1 MGISKRFLIAIGSS
15 SCPKMGLADLAR
27 VESDVDR
34 VVDLFTG
41 PQQGY
46 TRVLSDQISIDAE
59 AEEIKNALSKWFGSN
74 EVSRDDI
81 VILYYAGHAAEDGN
95 LGSHYLYTFNS
106 RPDQL
111 STKAIETQQLVRWLF
126 ERKNDDYPENILLI
140 LDVCYAGSGASRIL
154 DRLTSDSTIRKPS
167 GFYVLCSTNSDTEA
181 GDGHFVDALVSVL
194 KNSDWEDNDEFLELS
209 KLRDKINEYFKS
221 KASPQQATLSNI
233 DSANRQIFI
242 KNPKARSP
250 ISTALAQSCS
260 ANLGREKASE
270 PRRTGLF
277 VSRDSTK
284 QFLDDFDKAIEQPNS
299 EPLMFYA
306 YGIGGIGKS
315 TLLHELKS
323 RHHGKVKF
331 LEADFNNRR
340 LSKPI
345 ELMKHL
351 HQQLSIHQPEA
362 DLFTVRYQQYEETLR
377 RLETEAAQETQIVSA
392 EQSSLVREYM
402 GVARSSIVTED
413 ESTFN
418 PLSTR
423 ERFEKLLRQHPATQ
437 GSTQEKIS
445 LRDLMLDPQLN
456 LTQAFAQ
463 TLIHLS
469 QEMPIVLWL
478 DTYEKAQKDF
488 NEFLGN
494 ELLKYKRLQDFPV
507 RIAMAGRYKLSHG
520 RYQGK
525 FKEREN
531 PLIREYALIQFNE
544 QETQKYLADIGVT
557 DKGFVRR
564 IGRATQGYP
573 YYLNL
578 LKKQKEESGKI
589 TLSGGP
595 SSMVDLLLDGLNETE
610 QRVVKLAA
618 HCRWF
623 DRPLI
628 RNLLQKFEVSDILND
643 CKNGNQIDWFKWLT
657 ERDFAI
663 CDDRYRIDDVAR
675 SEIRKTQHQEDKQEF
690 FQIHNWIA
698 DYFEQLAD
706 REVSPDCSPLDK
718 YENSE
723 WQELMIEVIYHR
735 LFANKTEGKRQ
746 LLTCFF
752 EGAYFKKPLIAI
764 SAFLAIASE
773 AELKENK
780 LLRGDIQNF
789 LDSIEKTMVFGWW
802 VIGRPEK
809 DYSINIQG
817 EEDSSQVKSKIE
829 SGLRVCFGEIQNLTG
844 LAKCT
849 ALVSHSL
856 RSYSD
861 HKGALSLLNQAYAEI
876 ETLKNLE
883 NTHFIGNI
891 FFYFAAA
898 FGSKNSHEQ
907 ALISINRSIEID
919 SENSKYYYLK
929 SEILN
934 NLECYEEA
942 LLSINKAI
950 KIDSENSKYYAINSQ
965 SVKSLKSD
973 KKSLEIESENSDYYL
988 LKSKILNNLERYEEA
1003 LASINKASEIDP
1015 VNLEYYSIKSNLL
1028 YYLKRYND
1036 ALINDE
1042 QAIKIN
1048 SKHYLGYGYK
1058 GLSLS
1063 LIGDYPAAINSCDR
1077 AIQLEGNKP
1086 ILLVNKGIVFSR
1098 AGEYSQA
1105 MKLFDGV
1112 IRKHPEKEEGDYG
1125 KACCYAR
1132 QGDTEQAIAA
1142 LQQAIQI
1149 APRRCCREARWNPDF
1164 DSLRND
1170 EQFISLVGESQSRDR
1185 SSIDVDRT

>member
-15 SCPKMGLADLAR
+15 WCPLMDLPKLAQ
-27 VESDVDR
+27 VESDVNR
-34 VVDLFTG
+34 VVNLFTG
-41 PQQGY
+41 TQQGY
-46 TRVLSDQISIDAE
+46 NRVLSDEISIDAE
-59 AEEIKNALSKWFGSN
+59 AGEIQNALSKWFGS
-74 EVSRDDI
+74 SDRSQDDI
-81 VILYYAGHAAEDGN
+81 VILYYAGHAADDGN

-126 ERKNDDYPENILLI
+126 ERNNDYPKNVLLI

-194 KNSDWEDNDEFLELS
+194 ENSDWQDNDEFLELS
-209 KLRDKINEYFKS
+209 KLRDKINEYFQS
-221 KASPQQATLSNI
+221 KASAQKATLSNI
-233 DSANRQIFI
+233 DSENPQTFI
-242 KNPKARSP
+242 KNPKARSQS
-250 ISTALAQSCS
+250 STALEQSCS
-260 ANLGREKASE
+260 PNLGREKASK
-270 PRRTGLF
+270 PRRPGLF

-284 QFLDDFDKAIEQPNS
+284 RFLDDFAKAIEQPNS

-306 YGIGGIGKS
+306 HGIGGIGKS

-323 RHHGKVKF
+323 LHHGNVKF
-331 LEADFNNRR
+331 LEADFNNRQ

-362 DLFTVRYQQYEETLR
+362 DFFTVRYQQYQETLR

-413 ESTFN
+413 ESRFN

-437 GSTQEKIS
+437 GTTQEKMS
-445 LRDLMLDPQLN
+445 LRDLMLDPQPK
-456 LTQAFAQ
+456 LTQAFAE
-463 TLIHLS
+463 TLIQLS

-494 ELLKYKRLQDFPV
+494 ELLKDTPLQDFPV
-507 RIAMAGRYKLSHG
+507 RIAMAGRYNLSHG
-520 RYQGK
+520 RYQRK
-525 FKEREN
+525 FQDRGV
-531 PLIREYALIQFNE
+531 PLIREYSLDKFSK
-544 QETQKYLADIGVT
+544 QETQQYLENIGVT
-557 DKGFVRR
+557 NTDQVRR
-564 IGRATQGYP
+564 IWRATQGYP

-578 LKKQKEESGKI
+578 LKKQKEDDGKI
-589 TLSGGP
+589 TLSGGQ
-595 SSMVDLLLDGLNETE
+595 SGMVNLLLDGLDETE

-623 DRPLI
+623 DEQLI
-628 RNLLQKFEVSDILND
+628 QALLQEFGEANIAFG
-643 CKNGNQIDWFKWLT
+643 NGINWFKWLT
-657 ERDFAI
+657 ERDFTI
-663 CDDRYRIDDVAR
+663 SDGSYRIDDVAR
-675 SEIRKTQHQEDKQEF
+675 SVIRETQHQEDKQKF
-690 FQIHNWIA
+690 WRIHNWIA

-706 REVSPDCSPLDK
+706 REVSPDRSPLDK

-752 EGAYFKKPLIAI
+752 EGGYFKKPLIAR

-780 LLRGDIQNF
+780 LLREDIQKF
-789 LDSIEKTMVFGWW
+789 LDSIEKTIVFGWW
-802 VIGRPEK
+802 VIGMPEK
-809 DYSINIQG
+809 NYSIRIKIQG
-817 EEDSSQVKSKIE
+817 EEVSSQVKSKIE
-829 SGLRVCFGEIQNLTG
+829 SGLKVCFREILNLTG
-844 LAKCT
+844 LAKCV
-849 ALVSHSL
+849 ALISHSL

-861 HKGALSLLNQAYAEI
+861 HKGALSLLTQAYAEI
-876 ETLKNLE
+876 EILKNLE

-891 FFYFAAA
+891 FFDLAAA

-907 ALISINRSIEID
+907 ALISINSSIEID
-919 SENSKYYYLK
+919 SHNSKYYSLK
-929 SEILN
+929 SKILHN
-934 NLECYEEA
+934 SEGYEEA
-942 LLSINKAI
+942 LLSINEAI
-950 KIDSENSKYYAINSQ
+950 KIDSKNSNYYAINSQ
-965 SVKSLKSD
+965 SVKSLKGD
-973 KKSLEIESENSDYYL
+973 KKSIEIASENSEYYL
-988 LKSKILNNLERYEEA
+988 LKSNILKDLDRYEEA
-1003 LASINKASEIDP
+1003 LASINKAIEIDP
-1015 VNLEYYSIKSNLL
+1015 VNSD
-1028 YYLKRYND
+1028 YYLNKSSLLDYLERYND
-1036 ALINDE
+1036 AIISDE

-1048 SKHYLGYGYK
+1048 SKNYFCYSNK
-1058 GLSLS
+1058 GLTLS
-1063 LIGDYPAAINSCDR
+1063 IIGDYPAAINSCDR
-1077 AIQLEGNKP
+1077 AIQLGGNKP
-1086 ILLVNKGIVFSR
+1086 LLLVNKGIVFSR

-1105 MKLFDGV
+1105 MKLFDRV
-1112 IRKHPEKEEGDYG
+1112 IREHPENEEGYYG

-1132 QGDTEQAIAA
+1132 QGDTERAIAA

-1149 APRRCCREARWNPDF
+1149 APRRCCQEARWNPDF

-1170 EQFISLVGESQSRDR
+1170 QQFISLVGESQSRDR

>member
-1 MGISKRFLIAIGSS
+1 MTESKRFLIAIGSA
-15 SCPKMGLADLAR
+15 SCPKMELADLAR
-27 VESDVDR
+27 VKSDVDR
-34 VVDLFTG
+34 VVDLFKGT
-41 PQQGY
+41 QQGY

-59 AEEIKNALSKWFGSN
+59 AEDIKNALSKWFGSS
-74 EVSRDDI
+74 ERSQDDI
-81 VILYYAGHAAEDGN
+81 VILYYAGHAGDDGN

-106 RPDQL
+106 RPEIL
-111 STKAIETQQLVRWLF
+111 STKAIETQQLVRLLF
-126 ERKNDDYPENILLI
+126 EGNNHYPQNVLLI
-140 LDVCYAGSGASRIL
+140 LDVCYAAAGANGIIQS
-154 DRLTSDSTIRKPS
+154 LTSGSSTRKPS
-167 GFYVLCSTNSDTEA
+167 GFCVLCSTDSDTEA
-181 GDGHFVDALVSVL
+181 GDGDFVDALVSVL

-209 KLRDKINEYFKS
+209 KLRDKINEYFRS
-221 KASPQQATLSNI
+221 KASAQKATLSNI
-233 DSANRQIFI
+233 DSANPQTFI

-250 ISTALAQSCS
+250 NSTALVQSSS
-260 ANLGREKASE
+260 ANLGREKASK
-270 PRRTGLF
+270 PGRKGLF
-277 VSRDSTK
+277 VSRSSTK
-284 QFLDDFDKAIEQPNS
+284 RFLDDFAKAIQQPDS
-299 EPLMFYA
+299 APLMFYA
-306 YGIGGIGKS
+306 HGIGGIGKS
-315 TLLHELKS
+315 TLLDELKS
-323 RHHGKVKF
+323 LHHGKVKF
-331 LEADFNNRR
+331 LEADFNNSR
-340 LSKPI
+340 LSTPI
-345 ELMKHL
+345 KLMKHL

-362 DLFTVRYQQYEETLR
+362 DLFTVRYQHYEETLQ
-377 RLETEAAQETQIVSA
+377 RLENEPAEETQKVSA

-437 GSTQEKIS
+437 GSTQEKMS
-445 LRDLMLDPQLN
+445 LRDIMLDPQLK
-456 LTQAFAQ
+456 LTQAFAE
-463 TLIHLS
+463 TLIQLS
-469 QEMPIVLWL
+469 QDMPIVLWL

-494 ELLKYKRLQDFPV
+494 ELLKDTPLQDFPV

-525 FKEREN
+525 FKEGEN
-531 PLIREYALIQFNE
+531 PLIREYALIQFDE

-564 IGRATQGYP
+564 IWRATQGYP

-589 TLSGGP
+589 TLSGGQ
-595 SSMVDLLLDGLNETE
+595 SSMVDLLLEGLNETE

-643 CKNGNQIDWFKWLT
+643 CKNGNNIDWFKWLT

-698 DYFEQLAD
+698 DYFEQLAE
-706 REVSPDCSPLDK
+706 REVSPDRSPLDK

-752 EGAYFKKPLIAI
+752 EGAYFQKPLIAR

-780 LLRGDIQNF
+780 LLREDIQKF
-789 LDSIEKTMVFGWW
+789 LDSIEKTIVFGWY
-802 VIGRPEK
+802 VIPRK
-809 DYSINIQG
+809 NYSLDIQG
-817 EEDSSQVKSKIE
+817 EEDSSQIKSKIE
-829 SGLRVCFGEIQNLTG
+829 SGLNVCFREIQNLTG
-844 LAKCT
+844 LAKCL
-849 ALVSHSL
+849 ALISYSL
-856 RSYSD
+856 RSDYD
-861 HKGALSLLNQAYAEI
+861 YTRALSLLNQTHAEI
-876 ETLKNLE
+876 ETLKNFD
-883 NTHFIGNI
+883 NTHFLGDIY
-891 FFYFAAA
+891 FYLSLA
-898 FGSKNSHEQ
+898 FHSIDLDEP
-907 ALISINRSIEID
+907 ALISIDISIETE
-919 SENSKYYYLK
+919 SEKSPYYARK

-934 NLECYEEA
+934 Y
-942 LLSINKAI
+942 
-950 KIDSENSKYYAINSQ
+950 
-965 SVKSLKSD
+965 
-973 KKSLEIESENSDYYL
+973 
-988 LKSKILNNLERYEEA
+988 LERYEEA
-1003 LASINKASEIDP
+1003 LVSINKAIEIDP
-1015 VNLEYYSIKSNLL
+1015 VNPNYYSDKSCCLAL
-1028 YYLKRYND
+1028 LKRYND
-1036 ALINDE
+1036 ALISCE
-1042 QAIKIN
+1042 QAIKIAPQI
-1048 SKHYLGYGYK
+1048 YGLYHNK
-1058 GLSLS
+1058 GLTLS
-1063 LIGDYPAAINSCDR
+1063 LMGDYPAAIKSCDR
-1077 AIQLEGNKP
+1077 AIQLGGNKP
-1086 ILLVNKGIVFSR
+1086 PLLVNKGIVLSR

-1105 MKLFDGV
+1105 MKLFDRV
-1112 IRKHPEKEEGDYG
+1112 IREHPENEEGYYG

-1149 APRRCCREARWNPDF
+1149 APRRCCREARSNPDF

-1170 EQFISLVGESQSRDR
+1170 QQFISLVGESPSRDL
-1185 SSIDVDRT
+1185 SSIDADRT

>member
-1 MGISKRFLIAIGSS
+1 MGKSKRFLIAIGSS
-15 SCPKMGLADLAR
+15 SCPKMPLADLAR
-27 VESDVDR
+27 VKSDVER
-34 VVDLFTG
+34 VVDLFEG

-46 TRVLSDQISIDAE
+46 TRVLSDQISIDAD
-59 AEEIKNALSKWFGSN
+59 AEDIKNALSKWFGSPGR
-74 EVSRDDI
+74 SQDDI
-81 VILYYAGHAAEDGN
+81 VILYYAGHAGEDGN

-106 RPDQL
+106 RRNEL
-111 STKAIETQQLVRWLF
+111 STKAIETQQLVKCLF
-126 ERKNDDYPENILLI
+126 EGNNNYPENVLLI
-140 LDVCYAGSGASRIL
+140 LDVCYAGAGANGIIQS
-154 DRLTSDSTIRKPS
+154 LTSGSSTHKPS
-167 GFYVLCSTNSDTEA
+167 GFCVLCSTNSDTEA
-181 GDGHFVDALVSVL
+181 GDGDFVDALVSVL
-194 KNSDWEDNDEFLELS
+194 KNSDWDDNDEFLELS
-209 KLRDKINEYFKS
+209 KLRNKINEYFHS
-221 KASPQQATLSNI
+221 KASAQKATLSNI
-233 DSANRQIFI
+233 DSANPQTFI

-260 ANLGREKASE
+260 ANLGREKASK
-270 PRRTGLF
+270 PRRQGLF
-277 VSRDSTK
+277 VSRNSTK
-284 QFLDDFDKAIEQPNS
+284 RFLDDFAKAIKQPKS
-299 EPLMFYA
+299 APLMFYA
-306 YGIGGIGKS
+306 HGIGGIGKS

-323 RHHGKVKF
+323 LHDGKVTF

-362 DLFTVRYQQYEETLR
+362 DFFTFPYQQYEETLL
-377 RLETEAAQETQIVSA
+377 RLETEAAEETQIVSA

-418 PLSTR
+418 QLSTR

-437 GSTQEKIS
+437 GTTQERMS
-445 LRDLMLDPQLN
+445 LRDLMLDPQPK

-463 TLIHLS
+463 TLIQLS

-494 ELLKYKRLQDFPV
+494 ELLKDTPLQDFPV

-520 RYQGK
+520 RYQRK
-525 FKEREN
+525 FQDRGVT
-531 PLIREYALIQFNE
+531 LIREYSLANFSP
-544 QETQKYLADIGVT
+544 QETQEYLKNIGVT
-557 DKGFVRR
+557 NKDQVRR
-564 IGRATQGYP
+564 IRSATQGYP

-578 LKKQKEESGKI
+578 LKKQKEDDGSI
-589 TLSGGP
+589 TLSGEQSG
-595 SSMVDLLLDGLNETE
+595 MVNLLLDGLNETE

-623 DRPLI
+623 DQQLI
-628 RNLLQKFEVSDILND
+628 QALLQEFGEANIPFG
-643 CKNGNQIDWFKWLT
+643 NGINWFKWLT
-657 ERDFAI
+657 ERDFTI
-663 CDDRYRIDDVAR
+663 SDGSYRIDDVAR
-675 SEIRKTQHQEDKQEF
+675 SVIRETQHQEDKHKF
-690 FQIHNWIA
+690 CRIHNWIA

-706 REVSPDCSPLDK
+706 REVSPDRSPLDK

-764 SAFLAIASE
+764 SAFVAIASE

-780 LLRGDIQNF
+780 LLREDIQNF
-789 LDSIEKTMVFGWW
+789 LDSIQKTIVFGWC
-802 VIGRPEK
+802 VIDRHEK
-809 DYSINIQG
+809 NYSISIENQG
-817 EEDSSQVKSKIE
+817 EEVSSQVKSQIE
-829 SGLRVCFGEIQNLTG
+829 SGLRVCFREIQKLTG

-891 FFYFAAA
+891 FFDFAAA

-907 ALISINRSIEID
+907 ALICINRAIEID
-919 SENSKYYYLK
+919 SDNSKYYYLK
-929 SEILN
+929 SQILH
-934 NLECYEEA
+934 NLEYDEEG
-942 LLSINKAI
+942 LVSINKAI
-950 KIDSENSKYYAINSQ
+950 KIDPENPN
-965 SVKSLKSD
+965 
-973 KKSLEIESENSDYYL
+973 
-988 LKSKILNNLERYEEA
+988 
-1003 LASINKASEIDP
+1003 
-1015 VNLEYYSIKSNLL
+1015 YYSYKSSFLTV
-1028 YYLKRYND
+1028 LKRYND
-1036 ALINDE
+1036 ALISCE
-1042 QAIKIN
+1042 QAIKIAPQI
-1048 SKHYLGYGYK
+1048 YDFYYEK
-1058 GLSLS
+1058 GLTLS
-1063 LIGDYPAAINSCDR
+1063 LMGDYRAAIKSCDR
-1077 AIQLEGNKP
+1077 AIQLGGNKP
-1086 ILLVNKGIVFSR
+1086 ILLVNKGIVLSR
-1098 AGEYSQA
+1098 AGKYSQA
-1105 MKLFDGV
+1105 MELFDRV
-1112 IRKHPEKEEGDYG
+1112 IREHPENEEGYYG

-1132 QGDTEQAIAA
+1132 QGDTEQAMAA
-1142 LQQAIQI
+1142 LQRAIQI
-1149 APRRCCREARWNPDF
+1149 APRRCCQEARWNPDF

-1170 EQFISLVGESQSRDR
+1170 QQFISLVGESQSRDL

>member
-1 MGISKRFLIAIGSS
+1 MGKSKRFLIAIGSS
-15 SCPKMGLADLAR
+15 WCPLMEDLPKLAR
-27 VESDVDR
+27 VKSDVDR
-34 VVDLFTG
+34 VVNLFTG
-41 PQQGY
+41 TQQGY
-46 TRVLSDQISIDAE
+46 TRVLSDRISIDAE
-59 AEEIKNALSKWFGSN
+59 AAEIQNALSQWFGSP
-74 EVSRDDI
+74 ERSPDDI
-81 VILYYAGHAAEDGN
+81 VILYYAGHAADDGN
-95 LGSHYLYTFNS
+95 PGSHYLYTFNS

-111 STKAIETQQLVRWLF
+111 STKAIETQQLVRCLF
-126 ERKNDDYPENILLI
+126 EGNKNYPENVLLI
-140 LDVCYAGSGASRIL
+140 LDVCYAGAGANGIIHS
-154 DRLTSDSTIRKPS
+154 LTSGSSTRQRS
-167 GFYVLCSTNSDTEA
+167 GFCVLCSTDSDTEA
-181 GDGHFVDALVSVL
+181 GDGDFVDALVSVL
-194 KNSDWEDNDEFLELS
+194 EKSDWQDDDEFLELS
-209 KLRDKINEYFKS
+209 KLRDKINEYFQS
-221 KASPQQATLSNI
+221 KASAQKATLSNI
-233 DSANRQIFI
+233 DSANPQTFI

-250 ISTALAQSCS
+250 ISTALAQSSS
-260 ANLGREKASE
+260 ANLGREKATKP
-270 PRRTGLF
+270 PRKGLF
-277 VSRDSTK
+277 VSRNSTK
-284 QFLDDFDKAIEQPNS
+284 RFLDDFAKAIKQPNS
-299 EPLMFYA
+299 APLMFYA
-306 YGIGGIGKS
+306 HGIGGIGKS

-323 RHHGKVKF
+323 LYHGEVKF
-331 LEADFNNRR
+331 LEADFNNSR

-362 DLFTVRYQQYEETLR
+362 DLFTVRYQQYEETLL
-377 RLETEAAQETQIVSA
+377 RLETEAAAETQIVSA
-392 EQSSLVREYM
+392 EQRSLVREYM

-437 GSTQEKIS
+437 GTTPEKMS
-445 LRDLMLDPQLN
+445 LRDIMLDPQPK
-456 LTQAFAQ
+456 LTQAFAE
-463 TLIHLS
+463 TLIQLS

-494 ELLKYKRLQDFPV
+494 ELLQDTPLRDFPV

-531 PLIREYALIQFNE
+531 PLIREYALIQFDE

-557 DKGFVRR
+557 NKGFVRR
-564 IGRATQGYP
+564 IWRATQGYP

-589 TLSGGP
+589 TLSGGQ
-595 SSMVDLLLDGLNETE
+595 SSMVDLLLEGFNETE

-643 CKNGNQIDWFKWLT
+643 CKNGNKIDWFKWLT

-663 CDDRYRIDDVAR
+663 PDDQYRIDDVAR

-706 REVSPDCSPLDK
+706 REVSPDRSPLDK

-735 LFANKTEGKRQ
+735 LFANKAEGKRQ

-752 EGAYFKKPLIAI
+752 EGAYFKKPLIAR

-780 LLRGDIQNF
+780 LLREDIQKF
-789 LDSIEKTMVFGWW
+789 LDSIEKTIVFGWW
-802 VIGRPEK
+802 VIGMPGK
-809 DYSINIQG
+809 HYSIDIHG
-817 EEDSSQVKSKIE
+817 EEDSSQVKSQIE
-829 SGLRVCFGEIQNLTG
+829 SGLNVCFREIHNLTG
-844 LAKCT
+844 LAKCL
-849 ALVSHSL
+849 ALISYSL
-856 RSYSD
+856 RSYD
-861 HKGALSLLNQAYAEI
+861 DYTRALSLLNQTHAEI
-876 ETLKNLE
+876 ETLKNFD
-883 NTHFIGNI
+883 NTHFLSDIY
-891 FFYFAAA
+891 FYLALA
-898 FGSKNSHEQ
+898 FYSIDLDEQ
-907 ALISINRSIEID
+907 ALISIDISI
-919 SENSKYYYLK
+919 
-929 SEILN
+929 
-934 NLECYEEA
+934 
-942 LLSINKAI
+942 
-950 KIDSENSKYYAINSQ
+950 
-965 SVKSLKSD
+965 
-973 KKSLEIESENSDYYL
+973 EIESENSHYYAR
-988 LKSKILNNLERYEEA
+988 KSVILARLEYYEEA
-1003 LASINKASEIDP
+1003 LVRINKALKIDP
-1015 VNLEYYSIKSNLL
+1015 EVPNYYTIKSDLL
-1028 YYLKRYND
+1028 KSLRRYKEAIISNKKTIQINATNFYSYD
-1036 ALINDE
+1036 LESLI
-1042 QAIKIN
+1042 
-1048 SKHYLGYGYK
+1048 
-1058 GLSLS
+1058 LS
-1063 LIGDYPAAINSCDR
+1063 LIGDYPAAIKSCDH
-1077 AIQLEGNKP
+1077 AIQLGGNKP
-1086 ILLVNKGIVFSR
+1086 LLLVNKGIVLSR
-1098 AGEYSQA
+1098 AGEYSKA
-1105 MKLFDGV
+1105 MNLFEGV
-1112 IRKHPEKEEGDYG
+1112 IRKHPENEEGYYG

-1149 APRRCCREARWNPDF
+1149 APRRCCREARRNPDF

-1170 EQFISLVGESQSRDR
+1170 QQFISLVGESPSRDR

>member
-1 MGISKRFLIAIGSS
+1 MGTPKRFLIAIGSA
-15 SCPKMGLADLAR
+15 SCPKMKLADLAR
-27 VESDVDR
+27 VKSDVDR
-34 VVDLFTG
+34 VVDLFTR

-46 TRVLSDQISIDAE
+46 TRVLSDHILIDAE
-59 AEEIKNALSKWFGSN
+59 AGDIKNALSQWFGSP
-74 EVSRDDI
+74 ERSQDDI
-81 VILYYAGHAAEDGN
+81 VILYYAGHAGEDGN
-95 LGSHYLYTFNS
+95 RGFHYLYTSNS
-106 RPDQL
+106 RPELL

-126 ERKNDDYPENILLI
+126 EGKNNYPENVLLI
-140 LDVCYAGSGASRIL
+140 LDVCYAGAGANGIIQS
-154 DRLTSDSTIRKPS
+154 LTSGSSTSKPS
-167 GFYVLCSTNSDTEA
+167 GFCVLCSTDSDTEA

-209 KLRDKINEYFKS
+209 KLRDKINEYFRS
-221 KASPQQATLSNI
+221 KASAQKATLSNI
-233 DSANRQIFI
+233 DSANPQTFI

-250 ISTALAQSCS
+250 NSTALAESCS
-260 ANLGREKASE
+260 ANLGREKASQ
-270 PRRTGLF
+270 PRRPGFF
-277 VSRDSTK
+277 VSRNSTK
-284 QFLDDFDKAIEQPNS
+284 RFLDDFAKAIEQPNS

-306 YGIGGIGKS
+306 HGIGGIGKS

-323 RHHGKVKF
+323 LHDGEVKF
-331 LEADFNNRR
+331 LEADFNNSR

-362 DLFTVRYQQYEETLR
+362 DFFTVRYQQYEETLL

-402 GVARSSIVTED
+402 GVAPSSIVTED

-418 PLSTR
+418 QLSTR
-423 ERFEKLLRQHPATQ
+423 KRFERLLRQHPATQ
-437 GSTQEKIS
+437 GTTPEKMS
-445 LRDLMLDPQLN
+445 LRDLMLDPQPK

-463 TLIHLS
+463 TLIQLS

-488 NEFLGN
+488 DEFLGN
-494 ELLKYKRLQDFPV
+494 ELLKDTPLRDFPV
-507 RIAMAGRYKLSHG
+507 RIAMAGRYKLSHA
-520 RYQGK
+520 RYQHK
-525 FKEREN
+525 FQDRGV
-531 PLIREYALIQFNE
+531 PLIREYSLAKFSK
-544 QETQKYLADIGVT
+544 QETQQYLKNIGVT
-557 DKGFVRR
+557 NKDLVRR
-564 IGRATQGYP
+564 IWSATQGYP

-578 LKKQKEESGKI
+578 LKKQKEDDGKI
-589 TLSGGP
+589 TLSGGQ
-595 SSMVDLLLDGLNETE
+595 SGMVNLLLDGLNETE
-610 QRVVKLAA
+610 KRVVKLAA

-623 DRPLI
+623 DEQLI
-628 RNLLQKFEVSDILND
+628 QALLQEFGEANIPFG
-643 CKNGNQIDWFKWLT
+643 NGINWFKWLT
-657 ERDFAI
+657 ERDFTI
-663 CDDRYRIDDVAR
+663 SDGSYRIDDVAR
-675 SEIRKTQHQEDKQEF
+675 SVIRETQHQEDKQKF
-690 FQIHNWIA
+690 CRIHNWIA

-706 REVSPDCSPLDK
+706 KEVSPDRSPLDK

-735 LFANKTEGKRQ
+735 LFAKNTEGKRQ

-752 EGAYFKKPLIAI
+752 EGAYLKKPLIAI
-764 SAFLAIASE
+764 RAFLAIASE

-789 LDSIEKTMVFGWW
+789 LDSVEKTIVFGWCG
-802 VIGRPEK
+802 IGMPEK
-809 DYSINIQG
+809 NYSISIKIQG
-817 EEDSSQVKSKIE
+817 EEVSSQIKSQIE
-829 SGLRVCFGEIQNLTG
+829 SGLRVCFPEIHNLTG

-861 HKGALSLLNQAYAEI
+861 QGALSLLNQAYAEI
-876 ETLKNLE
+876 ETLKDLG

-891 FFYFAAA
+891 FFNLAAA
-898 FGSKNSHEQ
+898 FGSKNSHDQ

-919 SENSKYYYLK
+919 SENSKYYTLK
-929 SEILN
+929 SKILY
-934 NLECYEEA
+934 NLECYEQA
-942 LLSINKAI
+942 LFSINKAI
-950 KIDSENSKYYAINSQ
+950 KINSENSNYYAINSQ
-965 SVKSLKSD
+965 SVKSLKGD
-973 KKSLEIESENSDYYL
+973 KKSIEIESENSDYYL
-988 LKSKILNNLERYEEA
+988 LKSEILYNLERYEEA
-1003 LASINKASEIDP
+1003 LASINKAIEIDP
-1015 VNLEYYSIKSNLL
+1015 VNPEYYSNRSIFLH
-1028 YYLKRYND
+1028 YLRRYND
-1036 ALINDE
+1036 ALISDE

-1048 SKHYLGYGYK
+1048 SKNYSCYSNK

-1063 LIGDYPAAINSCDR
+1063 IIGDYPAAINSCAR
-1077 AIQLEGNKP
+1077 AIQLGGNKP
-1086 ILLVNKGIVFSR
+1086 ILLVNKGIVLSR

-1105 MKLFDGV
+1105 MKLFDRV
-1112 IRKHPEKEEGDYG
+1112 IREHPENEEGYYG

-1132 QGDTEQAIAA
+1132 QGDTERAIAA

-1149 APRRCCREARWNPDF
+1149 APRRCCQEARWNPDF

>member
-1 MGISKRFLIAIGSS
+1 MGKSKRFLIAIGSS
-15 SCPKMGLADLAR
+15 WCPLMDLPKLAR
-27 VESDVDR
+27 VKSDVNR
-34 VVDLFTG
+34 VVNLFTG
-41 PQQGY
+41 TQQGY
-46 TRVLSDQISIDAE
+46 NRVLSDEISIDAE
-59 AEEIKNALSKWFGSN
+59 AGEIQNALSKWFGS
-74 EVSRDDI
+74 SDRSQDDI
-81 VILYYAGHAAEDGN
+81 VILYYAGHAGDDGS

-126 ERKNDDYPENILLI
+126 ERNNDYLENVLLI

-167 GFYVLCSTNSDTEA
+167 GFYVLCSTNSHTEA

-209 KLRDKINEYFKS
+209 KLRDKINKYFES
-221 KASPQQATLSNI
+221 KASAQQATLSNI
-233 DSANRQIFI
+233 DSANPQTFI

-250 ISTALAQSCS
+250 ISTALAQSSS
-260 ANLGREKASE
+260 ANLGREEASQP
-270 PRRTGLF
+270 PRKGLF
-277 VSRDSTK
+277 VSRNSTK
-284 QFLDDFDKAIEQPNS
+284 RFLDDFAKAIEQPNS
-299 EPLMFYA
+299 APLMFYA
-306 YGIGGIGKS
+306 HGIGGIGKS

-323 RHHGKVKF
+323 RHDGKVKF
-331 LEADFNNRR
+331 LEADFNNKR

-362 DLFTVRYQQYEETLR
+362 DLFTVRYKQYEETLR
-377 RLETEAAQETQIVSA
+377 RLETEPAEETQIVSA

-418 PLSTR
+418 QLSTR

-437 GSTQEKIS
+437 GTTQEKMS
-445 LRDLMLDPQLN
+445 LRDLMLDPQPK
-456 LTQAFAQ
+456 LTQAFAE
-463 TLIHLS
+463 TLIQLS

-488 NEFLGN
+488 NEFLAN
-494 ELLKYKRLQDFPV
+494 ELLKDTLLHDFPV

-520 RYQGK
+520 RYQHK
-525 FKEREN
+525 FQDRGF
-531 PLIREYALIQFNE
+531 PLIREYSLAKFSK
-544 QETQKYLADIGVT
+544 QETQQYLENIGVT
-557 DKGFVRR
+557 NKDEVRR
-564 IGRATQGYP
+564 IRRATQGYP

-578 LKKQKEESGKI
+578 LKKQKEDDGKI
-589 TLSGGP
+589 TLSGGQ
-595 SSMVDLLLDGLNETE
+595 SGMVNLLLDGLNETE

-623 DRPLI
+623 DEQLI
-628 RNLLQKFEVSDILND
+628 QALLQEFGEANIPFG
-643 CKNGNQIDWFKWLT
+643 NGINWFRWLT
-657 ERDFAI
+657 ERDFTI
-663 CDDRYRIDDVAR
+663 SDGSYRIDDVAR
-675 SEIRKTQHQEDKQEF
+675 SVIRETQHQEDKQKF
-690 FQIHNWIA
+690 WRIHNWIA

-706 REVSPDCSPLDK
+706 REVSPDRSPPDK

-735 LFANKTEGKRQ
+735 LFANKTEGKGQ

-752 EGAYFKKPLIAI
+752 EGAYLKKPLIAI
-764 SAFLAIASE
+764 RAFLAIASE

-802 VIGRPEK
+802 VIGMPEK
-809 DYSINIQG
+809 DYSISIEIQG
-817 EEDSSQVKSKIE
+817 EEVSSQVKSRIE
-829 SGLRVCFGEIQNLTG
+829 SGLRVCFREIQNLTG

-861 HKGALSLLNQAYAEI
+861 QGALSLLNQAYAEI
-876 ETLKNLE
+876 ETLKILE

-929 SEILN
+929 SKILH
-934 NLECYEEA
+934 NLEGYEEA
-942 LLSINKAI
+942 LFSINKAI
-950 KIDSENSKYYAINSQ
+950 KIDSENSNDYPINSQ
-965 SVKSLKSD
+965 SVKSLKGD
-973 KKSLEIESENSDYYL
+973 KKSIEIESENSDYNL
-988 LKSKILNNLERYEEA
+988 LKSKILYNLERYKEA
-1003 LASINKASEIDP
+1003 LASINKAIEIDP
-1015 VNLEYYSIKSNLL
+1015 VNPDYYWRQSSLL
-1028 YYLKRYND
+1028 DALRRYND
-1036 ALINDE
+1036 ALISDE
-1042 QAIKIN
+1042 QAIKMN
-1048 SKHYLGYGYK
+1048 SKDYFFYSNK

-1063 LIGDYPAAINSCDR
+1063 LIGDDYRAAINSCDR
-1077 AIQLEGNKP
+1077 AIELGGNKP
-1086 ILLVNKGIVFSR
+1086 VLLVNKGIVLSR

-1105 MKLFDGV
+1105 MKLFDRV
-1112 IRKHPEKEEGDYG
+1112 IREHPENEEGYYG

-1149 APRRCCREARWNPDF
+1149 SPRHCCQEARRNPDF

-1170 EQFISLVGESQSRDR
+1170 QQFISLVGESQSRDL

>member
-15 SCPKMGLADLAR
+15 SCPKMGLANLDR

-41 PQQGY
+41 TEQGY
-46 TRVLSDQISIDAE
+46 KRVLSDQISIDAE
-59 AEEIKNALSKWFGSN
+59 AEDIKNALSHWFSSD
-74 EVSRDDI
+74 ERSRDEI
-81 VILYYAGHAAEDGN
+81 VILYYAGHAADDGN

-126 ERKNDDYPENILLI
+126 EGKNHYPENVLLI

-167 GFYVLCSTNSDTEA
+167 GFCVLCSTNSDTEA

-209 KLRDKINEYFKS
+209 KLRDKINAYFKS
-221 KASPQQATLSNI
+221 KDSPQQATLSNI
-233 DSANRQIFI
+233 DSANPQIFI
-242 KNPKARSP
+242 KNPKARSQS
-250 ISTALAQSCS
+250 STALAPSCS
-260 ANLGREKASE
+260 PNLGREKASK
-270 PRRTGLF
+270 PRRPGFF
-277 VSRDSTK
+277 VSRNSTK
-284 QFLDDFDKAIEQPNS
+284 RFLDDFAKAIEQPNS

-306 YGIGGIGKS
+306 HGIGGIGKS

-323 RHHGKVKF
+323 LHDGKVTF
-331 LEADFNNRR
+331 LEADFNDRR

-362 DLFTVRYQQYEETLR
+362 DFFTVRYQQYEETLL
-377 RLETEAAQETQIVSA
+377 RLGTEAAAETQIVSA

-423 ERFEKLLRQHPATQ
+423 QRFQTLLRQHPATQ
-437 GSTQEKIS
+437 GSTQEKMS
-445 LRDLMLDPQLN
+445 LRDLMLDPQQK

-463 TLIHLS
+463 TLIQLS

-494 ELLKYKRLQDFPV
+494 ELLKDTPLKDFPV
-507 RIAMAGRYKLSHG
+507 RIAMAGRYNLSHG

-531 PLIREYALIQFNE
+531 PLIREYALIQFDQE
-544 QETQKYLADIGVT
+544 ETQKYLADIGVT

-564 IGRATQGYP
+564 IWRATQGYP

-578 LKKQKEESGKI
+578 LKKQNEESGKI
-589 TLSGGP
+589 TLSGGH
-595 SSMVDLLLDGLNETE
+595 SSMVNLLLDGLNETE

-628 RNLLQKFEVSDILND
+628 RSLLQKFEVSDILND
-643 CKNGNQIDWFKWLT
+643 CKNGNKIDWFKWLT

-663 CDDRYRIDDVAR
+663 YDDQYRIDDVAR

-706 REVSPDCSPLDK
+706 REVSPDRSPLDK

-752 EGAYFKKPLIAI
+752 EGAYFKKPLIAR

-780 LLRGDIQNF
+780 LLREDIQKF
-789 LDSIEKTMVFGWW
+789 LDSIEKTIVFGWW
-802 VIGRPEK
+802 VIGMPGK
-809 DYSINIQG
+809 YYSIDIHG

-829 SGLRVCFGEIQNLTG
+829 SGLNVCFREIHNLTG
-844 LAKCT
+844 LAKCL
-849 ALVSHSL
+849 ALISYSL
-856 RSYSD
+856 RSYD
-861 HKGALSLLNQAYAEI
+861 DYTRALSLLNQTNAEI
-876 ETLKNLE
+876 ETLKNFDH
-883 NTHFIGNI
+883 THFLSDIY
-891 FFYFAAA
+891 FYLALA
-898 FGSKNSHEQ
+898 FSLIDLDEQ
-907 ALISINRSIEID
+907 ALISINISIETE
-919 SENSKYYYLK
+919 SEKSHYYARK
-929 SEILN
+929 SIILDK
-934 NLECYEEA
+934 LEYYKEA
-942 LLSINKAI
+942 LISINKAI
-950 KIDSENSKYYAINSQ
+950 KIYPEN
-965 SVKSLKSD
+965 
-973 KKSLEIESENSDYYL
+973 
-988 LKSKILNNLERYEEA
+988 
-1003 LASINKASEIDP
+1003 
-1015 VNLEYYSIKSNLL
+1015 
-1028 YYLKRYND
+1028 
-1036 ALINDE
+1036 
-1042 QAIKIN
+1042 
-1048 SKHYLGYGYK
+1048 
-1058 GLSLS
+1058 
-1063 LIGDYPAAINSCDR
+1063 
-1077 AIQLEGNKP
+1077 P
-1086 ILLVNKGIVFSR
+1086 IIARTKVF
-1098 AGEYSQA
+1098 
-1105 MKLFDGV
+1105 V
-1112 IRKHPEKEEGDYG
+1112 
-1125 KACCYAR
+1125 
-1132 QGDTEQAIAA
+1132 
-1142 LQQAIQI
+1142 
-1149 APRRCCREARWNPDF
+1149 
-1164 DSLRND
+1164 
-1170 EQFISLVGESQSRDR
+1170 
-1185 SSIDVDRT
+1185 

>member
-1 MGISKRFLIAIGSS
+1 MGKSKRFLIAIGSA
-15 SCPKMGLADLAR
+15 SCPKMELADLAR
-27 VESDVDR
+27 VKSDVDR
-34 VVDLFTG
+34 VVNLFTG
-41 PQQGY
+41 TQQGY

-59 AEEIKNALSKWFGSN
+59 AEDIKNALSKWFGSS
-74 EVSRDDI
+74 ERSQDDI
-81 VILYYAGHAAEDGN
+81 VILYYAGHAADDGN

-106 RPDQL
+106 RPEHL
-111 STKAIETQQLVRWLF
+111 SAKAIETQQLVRCLF
-126 ERKNDDYPENILLI
+126 EGNNNYPENVLLI
-140 LDVCYAGSGASRIL
+140 LDVCYAGAGANGIIQS
-154 DRLTSDSTIRKPS
+154 LTSGSSTRKPS
-167 GFYVLCSTNSDTEA
+167 GFCVLCSTDSDTEA
-181 GDGHFVDALVSVL
+181 GDGDFVDAFVSVL
-194 KNSDWEDNDEFLELS
+194 EKSDWQDDDEFLELS
-209 KLRDKINEYFKS
+209 KLRNKINEYFQS
-221 KASPQQATLSNI
+221 KASAQKATLSNI
-233 DSANRQIFI
+233 DSANPQIFI

-250 ISTALAQSCS
+250 SSTALAQSSS
-260 ANLGREKASE
+260 ANLGREKASK
-270 PRRTGLF
+270 PRRPGFF
-277 VSRDSTK
+277 VSRHSTK
-284 QFLDDFDKAIEQPNS
+284 RFLDDFDKAIEQPNS

-323 RHHGKVKF
+323 RHHGNVKF
-331 LEADFNNRR
+331 LEADFNDSR

-351 HQQLSIHQPEA
+351 HQKLSIHQPEA
-362 DLFTVRYQQYEETLR
+362 DIFTVRYQQYEETLR
-377 RLETEAAQETQIVSA
+377 RLETEAAEETQIVSA
-392 EQSSLVREYM
+392 EQGSLVREYM

-413 ESTFN
+413 ESRFN

-423 ERFEKLLRQHPATQ
+423 GRFEQLLRQHPATQ
-437 GSTQEKIS
+437 GTTPEKMS
-445 LRDLMLDPQLN
+445 LRDLMLDPQPK

-463 TLIHLS
+463 TLIQLS

-494 ELLKYKRLQDFPV
+494 ELLRDTTLQNFPV

-531 PLIREYALIQFNE
+531 PLIREYALIQFDE

-564 IGRATQGYP
+564 IWRATQGYP

-589 TLSGGP
+589 TLSGGH
-595 SSMVDLLLDGLNETE
+595 SSMVKLLLDGLNETE

-643 CKNGNQIDWFKWLT
+643 CKNGNKIDWFKWLT

-663 CDDRYRIDDVAR
+663 SDDRYRIDDVAR

-706 REVSPDCSPLDK
+706 REVSPDRSPLDK

-735 LFANKTEGKRQ
+735 LFANKNEGKRQ

-752 EGAYFKKPLIAI
+752 EGGYFKKPLIAR
-764 SAFLAIASE
+764 SAFFAIASE

-780 LLRGDIQNF
+780 LLREDIQKF
-789 LDSIEKTMVFGWW
+789 LDSIEKTIVFGWW
-802 VIGRPEK
+802 VIGMPEK

-829 SGLRVCFGEIQNLTG
+829 SGLKVCFRETQNLTG
-844 LAKCT
+844 LAKCL
-849 ALVSHSL
+849 ALISYSL
-856 RSYSD
+856 RSDYD
-861 HKGALSLLNQAYAEI
+861 HTRALSLLNQTHAEI
-876 ETLKNLE
+876 ETLKIFD
-883 NTHFIGNI
+883 NTHFLSDIY
-891 FFYFAAA
+891 FYLALA
-898 FGSKNSHEQ
+898 FYLIDLDKQ
-907 ALISINRSIEID
+907 ALISIDISIETE
-919 SENSKYYYLK
+919 SEKSHYYALR
-929 SEILN
+929 SEIMN
-934 NLECYEEA
+934 Y
-942 LLSINKAI
+942 
-950 KIDSENSKYYAINSQ
+950 
-965 SVKSLKSD
+965 
-973 KKSLEIESENSDYYL
+973 
-988 LKSKILNNLERYEEA
+988 LERYEEA
-1003 LASINKASEIDP
+1003 LVSINKAIEIDP
-1015 VNLEYYSIKSNLL
+1015 ENPNYYAIKSHSLR
-1028 YYLKRYND
+1028 YLRRYNE
-1036 ALINDE
+1036 AIISEKKAIQINTKSSDFYNN
-1042 QAIKIN
+1042 Q
-1048 SKHYLGYGYK
+1048 S
-1058 GLSLS
+1058 LSLS

-1077 AIQLEGNKP
+1077 AIQLGGNKP
-1086 ILLVNKGIVFSR
+1086 LLLVNKGIVFSR

-1112 IRKHPEKEEGDYG
+1112 IRKHPEKEEGYYG

-1142 LQQAIQI
+1142 LQRAIEI
-1149 APRRCCREARWNPDF
+1149 APRRCCREARSNPDF

-1170 EQFISLVGESQSRDR
+1170 EQFISLVGESQSRDL

>member
-1 MGISKRFLIAIGSS
+1 MGKSKRFLIGIGSS
-15 SCPKMGLADLAR
+15 SCPKMGLANLAR
-27 VESDVDR
+27 VERDVDR

-41 PQQGY
+41 TQQGY

-59 AEEIKNALSKWFGSN
+59 AGDIKNALSHWFSSD
-74 EVSRDDI
+74 ERSRDDI
-81 VILYYAGHAAEDGN
+81 VILYYAGHAADDGN

-111 STKAIETQQLVRWLF
+111 STKAIETQQLVRCLF
-126 ERKNDDYPENILLI
+126 EGKNDDYPENVLLI

-167 GFYVLCSTNSDTEA
+167 GFCVLCSTNSDTEA
-181 GDGHFVDALVSVL
+181 GDGDFVDALVSVL

-209 KLRDKINEYFKS
+209 KLRDKINEYFQS
-221 KASPQQATLSNI
+221 KASAQQATLSTI

-250 ISTALAQSCS
+250 ISTALAQSSS
-260 ANLGREKASE
+260 ANLGREKASK
-270 PRRTGLF
+270 PRRPGLF
-277 VSRDSTK
+277 VSRNSTK
-284 QFLDDFDKAIEQPNS
+284 RFLDDFAKAIEQPNS
-299 EPLMFYA
+299 APLMFYA
-306 YGIGGIGKS
+306 HGIGGIGKS

-331 LEADFNNRR
+331 LEADFNNSR

-377 RLETEAAQETQIVSA
+377 RLETEAAEETQIVSA

-418 PLSTR
+418 QLSTR

-437 GSTQEKIS
+437 GSTPEKMS
-445 LRDLMLDPQLN
+445 LRDLMLDPQPK

-463 TLIHLS
+463 TLIQLS

-494 ELLKYKRLQDFPV
+494 ELLKDTRLQDFPV

-531 PLIREYALIQFNE
+531 PLIREYALIQFDE

-564 IGRATQGYP
+564 IWRATQGYP

-589 TLSGGP
+589 TLSGGQ
-595 SSMVDLLLDGLNETE
+595 SSMVDLLLEGLNETE

-643 CKNGNQIDWFKWLT
+643 CKNGNKIDWFKWLT

-663 CDDRYRIDDVAR
+663 PDDQYRIDDVAR

-706 REVSPDCSPLDK
+706 REVSPDRSPLDK

-752 EGAYFKKPLIAI
+752 EGGYFKKPLIAR

-789 LDSIEKTMVFGWW
+789 LDSIEKTIVFGWW
-802 VIGRPEK
+802 VIGIPEK
-809 DYSINIQG
+809 DYSIDIQG

-829 SGLRVCFGEIQNLTG
+829 SGLNVCFREIQNLTG
-844 LAKCT
+844 LAKCL
-849 ALVSHSL
+849 ALISYSL
-856 RSYSD
+856 RSDYD
-861 HKGALSLLNQAYAEI
+861 YTRALSLLNQTHAEI
-876 ETLKNLE
+876 ETLKNFD
-883 NTHFIGNI
+883 NTHFLSDIY
-891 FFYFAAA
+891 FYLALA
-898 FGSKNSHEQ
+898 FYSIDLDEQ
-907 ALISINRSIEID
+907 ALISIDISIETE
-919 SENSKYYYLK
+919 SEKSPYYAIK
-929 SEILN
+929 SVILG
-934 NLECYEEA
+934 NLEYYKEA
-942 LLSINKAI
+942 LFSINKAI
-950 KIDSENSKYYAINSQ
+950 
-965 SVKSLKSD
+965 
-973 KKSLEIESENSDYYL
+973 
-988 LKSKILNNLERYEEA
+988 
-1003 LASINKASEIDP
+1003 EIDP
-1015 VNLEYYSIKSNLL
+1015 EI
-1028 YYLKRYND
+1028 
-1036 ALINDE
+1036 LI
-1042 QAIKIN
+1042 IT
-1048 SKHYLGYGYK
+1048 
-1058 GLSLS
+1058 
-1063 LIGDYPAAINSCDR
+1063 P
-1077 AIQLEGNKP
+1077 
-1086 ILLVNKGIVFSR
+1086 
-1098 AGEYSQA
+1098 
-1105 MKLFDGV
+1105 
-1112 IRKHPEKEEGDYG
+1112 
-1125 KACCYAR
+1125 
-1132 QGDTEQAIAA
+1132 
-1142 LQQAIQI
+1142 
-1149 APRRCCREARWNPDF
+1149 
-1164 DSLRND
+1164 
-1170 EQFISLVGESQSRDR
+1170 
-1185 SSIDVDRT
+1185 

>member
-1 MGISKRFLIAIGSS
+1 M
-15 SCPKMGLADLAR
+15 
-27 VESDVDR
+27 
-34 VVDLFTG
+34 
-41 PQQGY
+41 
-46 TRVLSDQISIDAE
+46 
-59 AEEIKNALSKWFGSN
+59 
-74 EVSRDDI
+74 
-81 VILYYAGHAAEDGN
+81 
-95 LGSHYLYTFNS
+95 
-106 RPDQL
+106 
-111 STKAIETQQLVRWLF
+111 LF
-126 ERKNDDYPENILLI
+126 EGNNNYPENVLLI
-140 LDVCYAGSGASRIL
+140 LDVCYAGAGANGIIQS
-154 DRLTSDSTIRKPS
+154 LTSGSSTRKPS
-167 GFYVLCSTNSDTEA
+167 GFCVLCSTDSDTEA
-181 GDGHFVDALVSVL
+181 GDGDFVDALVSVL

-209 KLRDKINEYFKS
+209 KLRDKINEYFQS
-221 KASPQQATLSNI
+221 KASAQKATLSNI
-233 DSANRQIFI
+233 DSANPQIFI

-260 ANLGREKASE
+260 ANLGREKASK
-270 PRRTGLF
+270 PRRPGLF
-277 VSRDSTK
+277 VSRNSTK
-284 QFLDDFDKAIEQPNS
+284 RFLDDFAKAIEQPNS
-299 EPLMFYA
+299 APLMFYA
-306 YGIGGIGKS
+306 HGIGGIGKS

-362 DLFTVRYQQYEETLR
+362 DFFTVRYQQYEETLR
-377 RLETEAAQETQIVSA
+377 RLETEAAEETQIVSA

-418 PLSTR
+418 QLSTR

-437 GSTQEKIS
+437 GTTPEKMS
-445 LRDLMLDPQLN
+445 LRDLMLDPQPK
-456 LTQAFAQ
+456 LTQAFAE
-463 TLIHLS
+463 TLIQLS

-494 ELLKYKRLQDFPV
+494 ELLKDTPLQDFPV

-520 RYQGK
+520 RYQHK
-525 FKEREN
+525 FQDRGV
-531 PLIREYALIQFNE
+531 PLIREYSLAKFSK
-544 QETQKYLADIGVT
+544 QETQQYLENIGVT
-557 DKGFVRR
+557 NKDQVRR
-564 IGRATQGYP
+564 IWSATQGYP

-578 LKKQKEESGKI
+578 LKKQKEDDGAI
-589 TLSGGP
+589 TLSGEQSG
-595 SSMVDLLLDGLNETE
+595 MVNLLLDGLNETE

-623 DRPLI
+623 DQQLI
-628 RNLLQKFEVSDILND
+628 QALLQEFGEANIPFG
-643 CKNGNQIDWFKWLT
+643 NGINWFKWLT
-657 ERDFAI
+657 ERDFTI
-663 CDDRYRIDDVAR
+663 SDGSYRIDDVAR
-675 SEIRKTQHQEDKQEF
+675 SVIRETQHQEDKQKF
-690 FQIHNWIA
+690 CRIHNWIA

-706 REVSPDCSPLDK
+706 REVSPDRSPLDK

-789 LDSIEKTMVFGWW
+789 LDSIEKTIVFGWW

-809 DYSINIQG
+809 NYSISIKSQG
-817 EEDSSQVKSKIE
+817 EEVSSQVKSQIE
-829 SGLRVCFGEIQNLTG
+829 SGLKVCFREIQNLTG

-849 ALVSHSL
+849 ALISHSL

-891 FFYFAAA
+891 FFDLAAA

-929 SEILN
+929 SKILN

-942 LLSINKAI
+942 LFSINKAI
-950 KIDSENSKYYAINSQ
+950 KIDSENSNYYAINSQ
-965 SVKSLKSD
+965 SVKSLKGD
-973 KKSLEIESENSDYYL
+973 KKSIEIESENSEYYL

-1003 LASINKASEIDP
+1003 LASINKAIEIDP
-1015 VNLEYYSIKSNLL
+1015 VNPDYYLIKSTLL
-1028 YYLKRYND
+1028 YYLRRYND
-1036 ALINDE
+1036 ALISDE

-1048 SKHYLGYGYK
+1048 SKNYFFYSNK
-1058 GLSLS
+1058 GLTLS
-1063 LIGDYPAAINSCDR
+1063 LIGDDYPAAINSCDR
-1077 AIQLEGNKP
+1077 AIQLGGNKP
-1086 ILLVNKGIVFSR
+1086 ILLVNKGIVLSR

-1105 MKLFDGV
+1105 MKLFDRV
-1112 IRKHPEKEEGDYG
+1112 IREHPENEEGYYG

-1132 QGDTEQAIAA
+1132 QGDTERAIAA

-1170 EQFISLVGESQSRDR
+1170 QQFISLVGESQSRDR